1 MRGCR
6 GGVSPCAG
14 MSRQP
19 RRSTT
24 KQQKRKRKARVSARM
39 PASAGNGRF
48 AHRQGN
54 DLIRPHCAR
63 PPSSGG
69 KAPRPAAVRLRW
81 KRQVEPLPWN
91 RASKSSPKQTASAG
105 ITSSGCCILYTV
117 PEPRETTPTF
127 HGRRSMRNLR
137 RPSQEVAASCPY
149 VGGRKH
155 GRSGAT
161 AGEPRPS
168 ATNPAPFPSGEGVAA
183 KAVTDRES
191 LACSASRL
199 ARCEA

>member
-1 MRGCR
+1 
-6 GGVSPCAG
+6 

-24 KQQKRKRKARVSARM
+24 KHQKRKRKARVSARM

-91 RASKSSPKQTASAG
+91 RASKITTKAQPPLESPPADAVFYILSRNPAKPRPPSMAG
-105 ITSSGCCILYTV
+105 GACVTSVGL
-117 PEPRETTPTF
+117 R
-127 HGRRSMRNLR
+127 RRSPPLAPMSEGASMGEAGRPQGSPARARPTQPPSPAGKVSR
-137 RPSQEVAASCPY
+137 RKP
-149 VGGRKH
+149 
-155 GRSGAT
+155 
-161 AGEPRPS
+161 
-168 ATNPAPFPSGEGVAA
+168 
-183 KAVTDRES
+183 
-191 LACSASRL
+191 
-199 ARCEA
+199 